1 MLAAIMI
8 RLGNILPNAM
18 SLSKGH
24 TKTCVHGHIMNKAF
38 TLYLGL
44 RLAADGFAFNTAG
57 PGMKMLFAG
66 VHHM

>member
-1 MLAAIMI
+1 
-8 RLGNILPNAM
+8 
-18 SLSKGH
+18 
-24 TKTCVHGHIMNKAF
+24 MNKAF